1 MLKHKDRNKITRG
14 FKKWETFLPETRALQ
29 ALASLR
35 KRQDQQTA
43 AKSDAQ
49 RQMRA
54 KRELALRLV
63 RGRFSSSNRV
73 ASAPDGATEAAGSE
87 YADPLKIEYT
97 GFIFLA
103 NRGDWRKDAGVL
115 RGLLFKYSS
124 LLLVASIA
132 GFIAASA
139 QHEQLLLERHPRSRT
154 VEDLKT
160 LATVAS
166 LLSIALLCRIFW
178 LQDLLAHVVA
188 HLRGLAPLDDKQTLA
203 ALYSNFHSN
212 LLSRPAFWVQSFIC
226 LVHLPPG
233 LAFEFAS
240 FDGSWAY
247 RGESLAALFSM
258 LRLFYHLAQCA
269 AAAMTAFLPCC
280 AAISTVAGTDPNV
293 SLSRGNLSHS
303 HCFDKSLRVNL
314 ALKQAWKSATG
325 LLAMALVSHL
335 VAAYWFRILAFNACQ
350 LPSSA
355 VASATCSRDESGDAL
370 QGVCVCVCI
379 CVCVCV
385 CVRARVFVC
394 VTTVCVSGCRL
405 LCRIALAGDKRVPWR
420 ESRCGESRGWR
431 GTAVGFECCGEL
443 GDAGIC

>member
-1 MLKHKDRNKITRG
+1 MLECKDRNKTKRG
-14 FKKWETFLPETRALQ
+14 LKKWETFLPETRALQ

-35 KRQDQQTA
+35 KRQDQHTA
-43 AKSDAQ
+43 AKSNAQ

-54 KRELALRLV
+54 QRDLALRWM

-73 ASAPDGATEAAGSE
+73 MSGPDGATKAAGGE
-87 YADPLKIEYT
+87 YVDPLKIQYS

-103 NRGDWRKDAGVL
+103 NRGDWRKDASVL
-115 RGLLFKYSS
+115 RCLLFKYSS

-160 LATVAS
+160 LAAVAS
-166 LLSIALLCRIFW
+166 FLSIALLCRIFW

-188 HLRGLAPLDDKQTLA
+188 HLQGLAPLDDEQTLA

-212 LLSRPAFWVQSFIC
+212 LPSRPAFWGQALIC

-258 LRLFYHLAQCA
+258 LRLLYHLAQCA

-280 AAISTVAGTDPNV
+280 AAISTVAGTSPRGHSHFSVSTDPDV

-303 HCFDKSLRVNL
+303 RCFDNSLSVNL
-314 ALKQAWKSATG
+314 ALKEACKSAPG
-325 LLAMALVSHL
+325 LLAIVVLTHL
-335 VAAYWFRILAFNACQ
+335 VAAYWFRILAFNACL
-350 LPSSA
+350 LPSSTLR
-355 VASATCSRDESGDAL
+355 SATCSGDESGDAL
-370 QGVCVCVCI
+370 QGVCVCVC
-379 CVCVCV
+379 VFA
-385 CVRARVFVC
+385 RARAC
-394 VTTVCVSGCRL
+394 
-405 LCRIALAGDKRVPWR
+405 
-420 ESRCGESRGWR
+420 
-431 GTAVGFECCGEL
+431 
-443 GDAGIC
+443 